1 MRVAR
6 PAGSAARFTL
16 GSGLALLCGLL
27 LLALVDQGGIGVG
40 FSADDYGDGQV
51 HAISVSELPAEAR
64 QTLRLVQVGGPF
76 PYSKDGAVFGNRERL
91 LPRKPRGYYR
101 EFTVPTPGSHNR
113 GSRRLIAGRGGEYYY
128 TDDHYRR
135 FKRILE

>member
-16 GSGLALLCGLL
+16 GSALALLCGLL
-27 LLALVDQGGIGVG
+27 LLALVGQGGIGVG
-40 FSADDYGDGQV
+40 ISADDYGDGQV
-51 HAISVSELPAEAR
+51 HAISFFELPPEAR

-113 GSRRLIAGRGGEYYY
+113 GPRRIIAGRDGEYYY

>member
-1 MRVAR
+1 MRRV
-6 PAGSAARFTL
+6 SLL
-16 GSGLALLCGLL
+16 GTALAVLYALLP
-27 LLALVDQGGIGVG
+27 LALVGQGGIGVG
-40 FSADDYGDGQV
+40 FGADHYGDSQV
-51 HAISVSELPAEAR
+51 DVISVSQLPPEAR

-101 EFTVPTPGSHNR
+101 EFTVPTPGSRNR
-113 GSRRLIAGRGGEYYY
+113 GPRRIIAGRDGEYYY